1 MIDPGIGQGI
11 FNQFRA
17 HALATQCIRYDGV
30 VVVDLV
36 VIEHI
41 RNISRHAILVDFK
54 ALFILVVF
62 DIIIH
67 ALILTL
73 YGLLGWAFSG

>member
-11 FNQFRA
+11 FNQFRT

-41 RNISRHAILVDFK
+41 RNVSRHAVLVDFK
-54 ALFILVVF
+54 ALFVLVVF
-62 DIIIH
+62 DVSIH
-67 ALILTL
+67 DLILTL
-73 YGLLGWAFSG
+73 